1 MPPNGR
7 PAHTFST
14 LCGMSGVCLGRV
26 LDESQLLNEARET
39 ARRANGGYEPTGF
52 LIAYPGA
59 LTAASHGGCLV
70 DNYQCSSRPI
80 LGTSV
85 RKGKFLRSNEIP
97 ISIGT
102 PTTGGTTMSKSTL
115 ILATVL
121 VLGTASGARADSTL
135 GASTDPSAMQDDL
148 RAYAQQRAQTR
159 RRTGTT
165 PVRAPAPAEKL
176 WFDRASS
183 PETS

>member
-1 MPPNGR
+1 
-7 PAHTFST
+7 
-14 LCGMSGVCLGRV
+14 MSGVCLGRV

-80 LGTSV
+80 LGPSL
-85 RKGKFLRSNEIP
+85 RKRNSSAKRSLRCQSQLEPPQEEGMI
-97 ISIGT
+97 
-102 PTTGGTTMSKSTL
+102 MSTKSTL

-121 VLGTASGARADSTL
+121 VLGTASGARADATL
-135 GASTDPSAMQDDL
+135 GASTDASAMQSDL

-159 RRTGTT
+159 PRTGTT
-165 PVRAPAPAEKL
+165 PVRAPASAEKL